1 MPPDEQST
9 TSIPSALSS
18 VAKATEILDR
28 PADIDAV
35 DRRDADEH
43 RQMVG
48 PLFAH
53 DRGDAERQA
62 HPVLARTAIL
72 RRSGCSPVAR
82 EEEVHQI
89 AVRAVQFDDV
99 VAGRLRALE
108 CATEVLHH
116 AFDLLAGQ
124 HVGSRP
130 AVVERNAAGSGDLPR
145 SFSAG
150 VDIGLPERPAA
161 FPWTLGRTFP
171 AAVRDLYCGLRIELV
186 DQRGEFWRGP
196 PSGASFQIPRH
207 P

>member
-53 DRGDAERQA
+53 DSGDAERQA

-72 RRSGCSPVAR
+72 VVPVVRQWR
-82 EEEVHQI
+82 EKRKCI
-89 AVRAVQFDDV
+89 R
-99 VAGRLRALE
+99 
-108 CATEVLHH
+108 
-116 AFDLLAGQ
+116 
-124 HVGSRP
+124 
-130 AVVERNAAGSGDLPR
+130 
-145 SFSAG
+145 
-150 VDIGLPERPAA
+150 
-161 FPWTLGRTFP
+161 
-171 AAVRDLYCGLRIELV
+171 
-186 DQRGEFWRGP
+186 
-196 PSGASFQIPRH
+196 
-207 P
+207 